1 LIFNLGHEQDA
12 GQPAVSPEKMC
23 LAYKTKHPGNSSI
36 AIRDDGKICAVGGW
50 DGKIRLYST
59 KTLKPLGTLNYHKD
73 GCQIVVF
80 ARSLP
85 HTASPA
91 DAGKSVLSDDE
102 ESDDEEEM
110 NERERKAR
118 TRWLASGGKDH
129 RVSIWSL
136 MSFDNSGT

>member
-1 LIFNLGHEQDA
+1 MGWQVSIRQNSTAIPVDIA
-12 GQPAVSPEKMC
+12 VPAFDILLS
-23 LAYKTKHPGNSSI
+23 
-36 AIRDDGKICAVGGW
+36 R
-50 DGKIRLYST
+50 IRLYST

-85 HTASPA
+85 YTASPA
-91 DAGKSVLSDDE
+91 DVGKSVLSEDE